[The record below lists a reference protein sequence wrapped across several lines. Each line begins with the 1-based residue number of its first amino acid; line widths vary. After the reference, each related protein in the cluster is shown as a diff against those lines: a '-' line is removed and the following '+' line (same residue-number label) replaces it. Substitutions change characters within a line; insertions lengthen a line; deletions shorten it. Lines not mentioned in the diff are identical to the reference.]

1 MKPREWGH
9 VDDKNNKQDRDS
21 TMTDTLR
28 KSSNLAFERRR
39 FLAVAGGAALGLA
52 GVRTASLAEG
62 KFAGQKL
69 VFASWGGSYQD
80 AQKVTYCAGF
90 TKKTGAS
97 VVQDGPVEYAKL
109 RVMIQNGSPT
119 WDVVDVT
126 VDFLYAAS
134 KDNLFDKIDTS
145 LVDVNRIDKKYI
157 HEYGVGDMVSSYNIG
172 YNTTK
177 FPTGNHP
184 KSWADLFDIQ
194 RFPGPRS
201 LRDRVSP
208 MLEIALLA
216 DGVDAAHLYPLDA
229 DRAFKKL
236 DTIKSHA
243 VWWTTNSQSQQLL
256 TDGEVGMG
264 VIINGRLFDAVQ
276 KGGKLGIE
284 WSQNMQIV
292 DYLVVPRGV
301 KNRDLAMALINEM
314 TLPEHQAKIAEQMA
328 LAPTNP
334 EAFKLIN
341 PAMTPWLS
349 TTPENAKQGFLVD
362 SDYWRDQYKPLTER
376 WESWKLS

>member
-1 MKPREWGH
+1 
-9 VDDKNNKQDRDS
+9 
-21 TMTDTLR
+21 MTDTLR

-39 FLAVAGGAALGLA
+39 FLAVTGGAALGLA

-80 AQKVTYCAGF
+80 AQRVTYCAGF
-90 TKKTGAS
+90 SKKTGAR

-109 RVMIQNGSPT
+109 RVMVQNGSPT

-177 FPTGNHP
+177 FQTGNHP

-201 LRDRVSP
+201 FRDRVSP

-216 DGVDAAHLYPLDA
+216 DGVDAEHLYPLDA

-284 WSQNMQIV
+284 WNQNMQVV

-334 EAFKLIN
+334 DAFKLIN

-376 WESWKLS
+376 WEAWKLS